1 MFGVCVLSGRAP
13 SLFSV
18 LVFASELILHL
29 PPYPPVLGWG
39 SRQPLPCSVRMELLN
54 PQPRA
59 HYRHPEQCKMC
70 YLSLQQCCL
79 LYQRD
84 SLCLGSDG
92 NKRQTPGGS
101 APAPGGADVRWQGTL
116 LGTEQHW
123 GQAQSST
130 RVHGAVQQ

>member
-18 LVFASELILHL
+18 LMFASELILHL
-29 PPYPPVLGWG
+29 PHYPPVLGWG
-39 SRQPLPCSVRMELLN
+39 SRQPLPCSVRMEFPN
-54 PQPRA
+54 PQLRA
-59 HYRHPEQCKMC
+59 RYRHPEQCKMC

-79 LYQRD
+79 LYPRD

-116 LGTEQHW
+116 L
-123 GQAQSST
+123 
-130 RVHGAVQQ
+130 

>member
-1 MFGVCVLSGRAP
+1 MFGVCVLSGR
-13 SLFSV
+13 
-18 LVFASELILHL
+18 L
-29 PPYPPVLGWG
+29 PLCFLCRCLLQSSFCTFPLYPPVLGWG

-70 YLSLQQCCL
+70 YLNLQQCCL

-101 APAPGGADVRWQGTL
+101 APAPAAAGAVVRCQGTL
-116 LGTEQHW
+116 L
-123 GQAQSST
+123 
-130 RVHGAVQQ
+130 